1 VRPVIGITTYH
12 ETLRFRQWEIPAAV
26 LPRAYSR
33 ALFAAGGQP
42 VLLPALPGH
51 DNRLEPLDGLMLS
64 GGGDVSPACYG
75 KRVAGETLLDP
86 SGERDRAELEL
97 IEGALHM
104 QLPVLGICRGLQ
116 LINVARG
123 GTLVSHLP
131 DVVGHDGHKE
141 TPGVFSEHIVETVAG
156 SRTREVLGER
166 AEVKSHHHQAI
177 DTLGRGIRVSGRA
190 DDGTIEAIE
199 LPDSRFALAVQWHPE
214 AGDDVSLFAALVEAA
229 VAYTEERK

>member
-33 ALFAAGGQP
+33 AVFAAGGQP
-42 VLLPALPGH
+42 VLLPPLPGH
-51 DNRLEPLDGLMLS
+51 DARLEPLDGLMLS
-64 GGGDVSPACYG
+64 GGGDVSPGCYG
-75 KRVAGETLLDP
+75 KRVAAETLLDP
-86 SGERDRAELEL
+86 SSERDRAELEL
-97 IEGALHM
+97 IEGALRM

-116 LINVARG
+116 MINVARG
-123 GTLVSHLP
+123 GTLLPHLP

-141 TPGVFSEHIVETVAG
+141 TPGIFSEHIVETIAG
-156 SRTREVLGER
+156 SRAREVLGKR

-177 DTLGRGIRVSGRA
+177 DTLGRGILVSGRA

-214 AGDDVSLFAALVEAA
+214 EGADASLFVALVKAA
-229 VAYTEERK
+229 VAHTKESK